1 MEKQLAEAK
10 SGEQRRLVASVYEK
24 RGSAPSIRSQIKAE
38 CQAEQD
44 KMRQV
49 QALGAAAVKLQ
60 AGLPQDASPSA
71 AATPRQSAA
80 ESPRTGQT
88 TSSSEG
94 SKSSACAN
102 LGASMET
109 LRQQQRAGGG
119 TVAMEKMS
127 QQKRNLEA
135 VMHSNGC

>member
-1 MEKQLAEAK
+1 
-10 SGEQRRLVASVYEK
+10 VVTSVYEK
-24 RGSAPSIRSQIKAE
+24 RGSAPSIRSQIEAD

-60 AGLPQDASPSA
+60 AGLPRDASPPDA
-71 AATPRQSAA
+71 VAPRQSAA
-80 ESPRTGQT
+80 ESPRTSQT
-88 TSSSEG
+88 TSSSEASN
-94 SKSSACAN
+94 SKTCAN
-102 LGASMET
+102 LSASMET

-119 TVAMEKMS
+119 TTAMERMT

-135 VMHSNGC
+135 VMRSNGC